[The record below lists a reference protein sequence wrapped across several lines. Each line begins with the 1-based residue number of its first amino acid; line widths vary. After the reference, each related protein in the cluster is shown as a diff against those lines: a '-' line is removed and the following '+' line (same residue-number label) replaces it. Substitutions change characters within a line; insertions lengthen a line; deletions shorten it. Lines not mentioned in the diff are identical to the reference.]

1 MTKKGW
7 MTPALIAT
15 ACTAMLGV
23 LTITG
28 KAQDTL
34 GRVVVENRK
43 PFFHD
48 DHKSLCDTIDSLKRI
63 MCLKDSSDRITKD
76 RVDLTLYIVKEMASS
91 DQKQRAMNKLNEDK
105 QLGIVR

>member
-15 ACTAMLGV
+15 VCTAVLGV

-28 KAQDTL
+28 KAQDTVA
-34 GRVVVENRK
+34 RVVVEKRK
-43 PFFHD
+43 PYFHE
-48 DHKSLCDTIDSLKRI
+48 DHKPLCDTMDSLKRVLLI
-63 MCLKDSSDRITKD
+63 KDSTDRVVKE
-76 RVDLTLYIVKEMASS
+76 RVDLTLYIIKEMASS

-105 QLGIVR
+105 QLGLR